1 MGGFLQVILFGY
13 TGFRLHLDHLSAN
26 PKLPP
31 GQTNLTIQ
39 GTFFALLIY
48 FFFLFFFLLLLFNHY
63 YLIYFIIYYLKG
75 IY

>member
-39 GTFFALLIY
+39 GIFFALLIY
-48 FFFLFFFLLLLFNHY
+48 FFLVFLF
-63 YLIYFIIYYLKG
+63 ITII
-75 IY
+75 